1 MEETKWVVQINEE
14 LKSDGASVPEKEQWK
29 RHSIY
34 KIPSRIFRSD
44 YGVPDDYAD
53 NDTVFGEHG
62 KLNVV
67 PYLKRDMHA
76 YA

>member
-34 KIPSRIFRSD
+34 KIPSR
-44 YGVPDDYAD
+44 VTA
-53 NDTVFGEHG
+53 
-62 KLNVV
+62 
-67 PYLKRDMHA
+67 LKDMEDHKH
-76 YA
+76 

>member
-1 MEETKWVVQINEE
+1 MEETLNLQDTLTCHCVEGHGRSQ
-14 LKSDGASVPEKEQWK
+14 ASSSNSFPLE
-29 RHSIY
+29 
-34 KIPSRIFRSD
+34 IFRSD

-67 PYLKRDMHA
+67 PYLKYDMHA